1 MPFPWAAA
9 LGLGSAVV
17 GALSRPKAAKYS
29 LQMDPA
35 VKRNYLGYLASLQ
48 KRQANTP
55 NYGQMASQQGMGV
68 LGNAMGWGPGQPG
81 AASPFGTTPGQAG
94 FSAPQQ
100 TPAPVNLAYAQ
111 RRQLG

>member
-9 LGLGSAVV
+9 LGLGSAIA
-17 GALSRPKAAKYS
+17 GALSKPRAAQYS
-29 LQMDPA
+29 LQMDPT
-35 VKRNYLGYLASLQ
+35 VKRNYFAYLQNLKS
-48 KRQANTP
+48 RQANQP
-55 NYGQMASQQGMGV
+55 NMGLSSAQQGMGV
-68 LGNAMGWGPGQPG
+68 LGNAMGWGPGQPD
-81 AASPFGTTPGQAG
+81 AASAFGTTPGQAG